1 MKNQINI
8 EMIYQDNIMD
18 ENCNDLNMKIVR
30 RRDNN
35 RIFKLCYDLGDSLCE
50 VYELIEG
57 IEISSNEDQVYGEGI

>member
-35 RIFKLCYDLGDSLCE
+35 RIFKLCYDLGDSLCQ

>member
-35 RIFKLCYDLGDSLCE
+35 RIFKLCYDLDDSLCQ

>member
-35 RIFKLCYDLGDSLCE
+35 RIFKLCYDLGDSLCQ
-50 VYELIEG
+50 VYELKEG
-57 IEISSNEDQVYGEGI
+57 KEISMNEDQVYGEGI

>member
-8 EMIYQDNIMD
+8 EMIYEDNIMD

-57 IEISSNEDQVYGEGI
+57 IEISTNEDQVYGEVV

>member
-35 RIFKLCYDLGDSLCE
+35 RIFKLCYDLDDSLCQ
-50 VYELIEG
+50 VYELKEG
-57 IEISSNEDQVYGEGI
+57 KEISMNEDQVYWK

>member
-50 VYELIEG
+50 VYELVDGEYVDSDS
-57 IEISSNEDQVYGEGI
+57 EEVYE